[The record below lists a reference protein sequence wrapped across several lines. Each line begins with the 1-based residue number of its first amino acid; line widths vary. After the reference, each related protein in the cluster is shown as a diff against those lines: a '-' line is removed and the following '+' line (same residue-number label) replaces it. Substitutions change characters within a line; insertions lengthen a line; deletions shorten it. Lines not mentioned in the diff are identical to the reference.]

1 MSHQYLG
8 IQGVHHCY
16 ASGCHFDPETIVFL
30 FEFNVK
36 KTKQKTVELTLFL
49 VKSDSLVVYSV
60 LDIY

>member
-16 ASGCHFDPETIVFL
+16 ASGCHFGPETILFL

-36 KTKQKTVELTLFL
+36 KTKQKTAELTLF
-49 VKSDSLVVYSV
+49 
-60 LDIY
+60 